1 MKKAEDSEAFSDVGC
16 KHDNPVAGLG
26 YSPVHKSI
34 IYFTIRLTESTNQQV
49 IWQQNTQ
56 TQQVESL
63 TYLKKPGFFLVAN
76 DRDVTFASGI
86 TLLI

>member
-16 KHDNPVAGLG
+16 KHDNPIAGLG

-49 IWQQNTQ
+49 I
-56 TQQVESL
+56 
-63 TYLKKPGFFLVAN
+63 
-76 DRDVTFASGI
+76 
-86 TLLI
+86 